1 MVSQCTKSKYTQSPL
16 SFSKYSFFSVSTG
29 TLTLNYTSL
38 ANIALFMKNIN
49 IIIVLLLQDFSVAE
63 KTQSTLLHLSAN

>member
-1 MVSQCTKSKYTQSPL
+1 
-16 SFSKYSFFSVSTG
+16 
-29 TLTLNYTSL
+29 
-38 ANIALFMKNIN
+38 MKNIN